1 MLKNYNTY
9 RFAELSQ
16 VQIYTYVYTSAWGL
30 ALPAGLSPSMCEND
44 LNTIS

>member
-16 VQIYTYVYTSAWGL
+16 SQIYTYVYTYQPGAWHC
-30 ALPAGLSPSMCEND
+30 LPD
-44 LNTIS
+44 